1 MATIKDI
8 ANAAGVSVAT
18 VSHVVNNTRFVSPE
32 LRKRVEEAIANA
44 ETPPNFVVKKKMQ
57 EKERKKNKML
67 MEEQKAIEADAGP
80 EFYLYLTSSPFA
92 HFDSS
97 VEQELRKLAG
107 EQGCELVRVSIE
119 SEGMLEFL
127 TCSLI
132 NSSKMKGIFVT
143 ASVATENLVK
153 YLIRFLCLL

>member
-1 MATIKDI
+1 
-8 ANAAGVSVAT
+8 
-18 VSHVVNNTRFVSPE
+18 
-32 LRKRVEEAIANA
+32 
-44 ETPPNFVVKKKMQ
+44 
-57 EKERKKNKML
+57 ML
-67 MEEQKAIEADAGP
+67 MEEQKAISADAGP

-107 EQGCELVRVSIE
+107 QGCELVRVSIE

-132 NSSKMKGIFVT
+132 NSSKNEGDFVT